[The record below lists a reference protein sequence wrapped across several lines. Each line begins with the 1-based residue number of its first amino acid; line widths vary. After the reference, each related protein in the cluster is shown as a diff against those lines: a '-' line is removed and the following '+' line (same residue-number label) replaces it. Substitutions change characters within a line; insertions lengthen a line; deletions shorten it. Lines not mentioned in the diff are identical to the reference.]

1 MDIDLENDEWKVIHC
16 QLVVLIMFPFPL
28 PLGDFH
34 CQTARCYVVLLQ
46 IRHSPRSMR
55 VNLFREYMEINV
67 GEQKCQN
74 HVIKDPWLEKCNLL
88 VMTVGCFVKPLGQ
101 SPRAEQA
108 HNLPQVARDAASF
121 RGGVVDFASRRVQRS
136 RKTNWVD
143 ITNMCQL
150 PYPINCTLGTSNYDM
165 DVIGF
170 YWFCII
176 THSIFNITK

>member
-1 MDIDLENDEWKVIHC
+1 M
-16 QLVVLIMFPFPL
+16 
-28 PLGDFH
+28 
-34 CQTARCYVVLLQ
+34 
-46 IRHSPRSMR
+46 
-55 VNLFREYMEINV
+55 
-67 GEQKCQN
+67 
-74 HVIKDPWLEKCNLL
+74 
-88 VMTVGCFVKPLGQ
+88 KPLGQ

-170 YWFCII
+170 YWMLLDLIGFYWILLDFI
-176 THSIFNITK
+176 MDDDDFLDDDSLGFHHSTHDPTP